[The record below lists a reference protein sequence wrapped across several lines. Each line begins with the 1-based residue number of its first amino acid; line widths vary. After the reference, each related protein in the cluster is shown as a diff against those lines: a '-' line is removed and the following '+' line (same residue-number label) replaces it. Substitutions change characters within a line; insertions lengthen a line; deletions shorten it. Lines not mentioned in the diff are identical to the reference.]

1 MAAGDTL
8 VALGA
13 TLKSILLVK
22 VCDPVD
28 LRAV

>member
-8 VALGA
+8 AALGA

-22 VCDPVD
+22 VCDPLDV
-28 LRAV
+28 RAV